1 MGGRELYFTRIVAV
15 REREREREGELELE
29 NFILQGL

>member
-1 MGGRELYFTRIVAV
+1 MGEKLINEIKMNQISLRESEL
-15 REREREREGELELE
+15 ELELE